1 MAQIVITTKINAPI
15 ERCFD
20 LARDIDFHTQS
31 LAATGERAI
40 GGRTSGLIELGET
53 VTWEGRHFGNRQ
65 QFTSKVTAF
74 DRPHYFQDAMIAGA
88 FREFVHDHR
97 FEARDGQTIMIDEVF
112 FQSSLGPIGW
122 FVDWLFLK
130 GYMQRLIEGRAQAIK
145 LARRNTQSMN
155 SFAAFCAKKWHVR
168 I

>member
-1 MAQIVITTKINAPI
+1 MPQFRITTRISAPI

-31 LAATGERAI
+31 LAATDERAI

-53 VTWEGRHFGNRQ
+53 VTWEGRHFGIRQ
-65 QFTSKVTAF
+65 RFSSKVTAF

-97 FEARDGQTIMIDEVF
+97 FEARDGVTIMIDEVF
-112 FQSSLGPIGW
+112 FRSPLGPIGR

-130 GYMQRLIEGRAQAIK
+130 NYMQRLLEGRAEAIK
-145 LARRNTQSMN
+145 TEAESNP
-155 SFAAFCAKKWHVR
+155 
-168 I
+168 

>member
-1 MAQIVITTKINAPI
+1 MADIHIWTKIAAPI

-20 LARDIDFHTQS
+20 LTRDIDFHTLS
-31 LAATGERAI
+31 LAATGERAV

-53 VTWEGRHFGNRQ
+53 VTWEGRHFGIKQR
-65 QFTSKVTAF
+65 FTSKITAF

-97 FEARDGQTIMIDEVF
+97 FERVDGQTIMTDDVF
-112 FQSSLGPIGW
+112 FRSPLGPLGQ

-130 GYMQRLIEGRAQAIK
+130 GYMQRLLTSRAMAIK
-145 LARRNTQSMN
+145 HEAESQHHTTNGSD
-155 SFAAFCAKKWHVR
+155 
-168 I
+168 IE